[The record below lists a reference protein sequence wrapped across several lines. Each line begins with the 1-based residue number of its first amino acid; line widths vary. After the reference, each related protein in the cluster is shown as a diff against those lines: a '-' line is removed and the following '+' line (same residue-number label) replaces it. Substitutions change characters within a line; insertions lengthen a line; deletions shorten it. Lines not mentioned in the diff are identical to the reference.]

1 MKKDYI
7 RKNLDILLFLLGMV
21 PLSWMLLEKCRYGF
35 TNIDES
41 FYLTIPYRLCQGDRL
56 LLNEWHLSQ
65 LSGWILRFPMAA
77 FLRINGGTEGI
88 CLSFRYLYV
97 AAHLGISL
105 LLFFLLRKKSG
116 IGAAAAVLIFMSTPL
131 SVSGRYPIILW
142 ALIAWP
148 LLQSFLSWLL
158 CGGAMQ
164 SAVSSLRWRSS
175 AAPICQSSMLLTAF
189 SPGAAGRKRICLP
202 L

>member
-1 MKKDYI
+1 MLSEEEIAVMKKDYI

-88 CLSFRYLYV
+88 CLSFRYLRPFRY
-97 AAHLGISL
+97 
-105 LLFFLLRKKSG
+105 R
-116 IGAAAAVLIFMSTPL
+116 GA
-131 SVSGRYPIILW
+131 IL
-142 ALIAWP
+142 
-148 LLQSFLSWLL
+148 
-158 CGGAMQ
+158 
-164 SAVSSLRWRSS
+164 
-175 AAPICQSSMLLTAF
+175 
-189 SPGAAGRKRICLP
+189 
-202 L
+202 

>member
-116 IGAAAAVLIFMSTPL
+116 IGAAAAVLIFLCLRPF
-131 SVSGRYPIILW
+131 RYRGAIL
-142 ALIAWP
+142 
-148 LLQSFLSWLL
+148 
-158 CGGAMQ
+158 
-164 SAVSSLRWRSS
+164 
-175 AAPICQSSMLLTAF
+175 
-189 SPGAAGRKRICLP
+189 
-202 L
+202 